1 MQALVARTRT
11 RPAGPRG
18 ARAVSG
24 ADNGPVEESLA
35 SFADRCWPLK
45 FRRDSY
51 GLGISQIT
59 YRSSSW
65 PARPAQMHTK
75 ILYTVQINTSQYLPM
90 NVIQTIDTIAYES
103 FKYYQYH

>member
-45 FRRDSY
+45 FRWDSY
-51 GLGISQIT
+51 GLDISQIT

-65 PARPAQMHTK
+65 PARPGCKHA
-75 ILYTVQINTSQYLPM
+75 LNTPSEVMVNL
-90 NVIQTIDTIAYES
+90 A
-103 FKYYQYH
+103 